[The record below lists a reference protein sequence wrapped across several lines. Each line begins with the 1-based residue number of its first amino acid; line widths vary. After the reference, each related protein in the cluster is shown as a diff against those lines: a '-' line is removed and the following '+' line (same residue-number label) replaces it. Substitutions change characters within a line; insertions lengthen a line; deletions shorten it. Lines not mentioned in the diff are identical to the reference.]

1 MSQNSKEFS
10 QRHIG
15 LKDSEINHILHDLGY
30 ESMEDFLEKLIPDS
44 IYSKKKLNLPEPLD
58 EPSALRALK
67 EISKK
72 IRFLKLLLVKVSII
86 ATFQQ

>member
-30 ESMEDFLEKLIPDS
+30 GSMEDFLDKLIPNS
-44 IYSKKKLNLPEPLD
+44 IYSKKELNLPDPLD

-67 EISKK
+67 EM
-72 IRFLKLLLVKVSII
+72 FLKILVGIHLIHHINQK
-86 ATFQQ
+86 

>member
-15 LKDSEINHILHDLGY
+15 LKGSEINHILHDLGY
-30 ESMEDFLEKLIPDS
+30 ENMEDFLEKLIPNS

-58 EPSALRALK
+58 EPSALRVSK
-67 EISKK
+67 EIL
-72 IRFLKLLLVKVSII
+72 IY
-86 ATFQQ
+86 

>member
-44 IYSKKKLNLPEPLD
+44 ISELIVWSNVGD
-58 EPSALRALK
+58 
-67 EISKK
+67 
-72 IRFLKLLLVKVSII
+72 
-86 ATFQQ
+86 